1 MSISI
6 DRSGNRFLLTAGEM
20 SYAFEIQENS
30 RPVNLYW
37 GAGLDRADDLPD
49 AGDRQWHRHC
59 SERQRNNSL
68 QEYPAFGGEYY
79 HECAIKAEYA
89 DGVRATRFRFAGSR
103 IRKEPDHE
111 ILELLLEEEAHPL
124 TVKLFYRVWPEL
136 ELIDRWSEIVN
147 HAETPVELENFAS
160 AVWQLPAAPSP
171 WRLTH
176 LSGHWGKE
184 AMIDRVPVTTGKVVL
199 ESRTG
204 LSGPFAVP
212 FFAIDAGN
220 ADELSGEV
228 FFGALHWSGN
238 WKIAVERDPYDRTA
252 VTGGIHDFDNRL
264 RLRPGECFTTPLF
277 SGGWSP
283 AGFSGASRVLHRYQM
298 RHVLPPAVASRPMPV
313 IFNSWGCINIHVNEE
328 NILRAARL
336 ANRIGAEL
344 FVIDDGWQHALGD
357 WFHDPAKFPRGLK
370 PVIDEVRSL
379 GMGFGLWVEIE
390 SFELAS
396 DLYKKHPEWAMRYPG
411 GEPLTRY
418 RADVNRTS
426 VMLNLARHDVAEY
439 LYRRL
444 HKLISE
450 TGIQYL
456 KLDMNCFVSSP
467 GWGELPPEQ
476 QGRIWI
482 DYVHNLHWIFERLG
496 ADFPELLMENC
507 SSGASRADLAMTRF
521 FGRMN
526 RSDNQDAL
534 DVLKLHEGFTMVNPP
549 RMAGGGCHISD
560 SMYHVNHRKTPLQFQ
575 AFCGMLGSL
584 ACGKDLTQCTEAEL
598 QEIRNYT
605 DLYKK
610 LRHVTNFGDLYRLS
624 SHREHPWAAYE
635 SVAPDR
641 SEAVVFL
648 LGGSMQ
654 FADAIPPLKLAGLNP
669 DALYEI
675 TCYGEKAPEGYSE
688 RQFHYHPISGRGAAR
703 VGIPVELFGDFD
715 CRIFHLKERKR

>member
-252 VTGGIHDFDNRL
+252 VTGGIHDLGNRL

-277 SGGWSP
+277 PGGGSP

-426 VMLNLARHDVAEY
+426 VMLNLARRDVAEY

-675 TCYGEKAPEGYSE
+675 TCYGEKAPDDNRARRFRYP
-688 RQFHYHPISGRGAAR
+688 PISGRGAAR